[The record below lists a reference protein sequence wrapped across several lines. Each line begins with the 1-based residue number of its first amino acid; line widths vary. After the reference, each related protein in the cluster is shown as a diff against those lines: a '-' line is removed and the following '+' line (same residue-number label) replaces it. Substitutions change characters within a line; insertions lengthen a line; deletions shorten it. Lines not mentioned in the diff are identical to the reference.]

1 MNRLLGQIASG
12 LYEPLAPIRFTL
24 AKSGGFK
31 RRLAL
36 PTVPDLVLYRAIADF
51 VHRKAQRYQQPH
63 VYYRRVDLQ
72 QATEAAATAAKR
84 DLQELASF
92 YRFTSRK
99 SLENW
104 KDYEQYRR
112 QLILKKL
119 YPYIV
124 ITDITNFFD
133 SVLHS
138 EVSNAF
144 RNYPVPSRLIGL
156 LFFLL
161 ERLAI
166 RADYSDSP
174 RIGLPVDEFE
184 CSRTIANLVLFPH
197 DHMMT
202 ELVGKDAYVRWMDD
216 QAIGV
221 NSRAEGLRVVAEVGA
236 SLANL
241 YLTANAK
248 KTRVL
253 SLKEAKTYFHLQT
266 NTKLDDLE
274 NLIHARAHP
283 KRVLARKLSKIWR
296 SALRTKEEGEW
307 EKIQKRVYRLAG
319 LTKARFLRKHA
330 RRDLLRAPMLTERIA
345 DYMRCS
351 GSPKS
356 YLNFVKDT
364 LKHKEQT
371 HEDVELLLI
380 ESLLRL
386 EARGRRAR
394 LIAKLG
400 IEALTEIIDSRK
412 SFVFAAPACLL
423 ILRFGDRRSKS
434 QLNRC
439 FRERTKT
446 RPSHLVRASAIAYA
460 TYGTREF
467 SEVKRAAAV
476 LLNNPLAL
484 MVRMV
489 KRLQTLR
496 QVPDRFKVRLTIRW
510 DSVRGRSYIDMRTY
524 VALGLLALNRRNA
537 IRQWLKQW
545 VKESKKKSL
554 SAFDR
559 RLIRKFAT

>member
-1 MNRLLGQIASG
+1 LPGRIAGISRTSLWQAWKEIRVAFRHATVRDVLDFLDYDIDPEIWMQRLLRHVNGGS
-12 LYEPLAPIRFTL
+12 YEPLAPIRFSL

-31 RRLAL
+31 RRLTL
-36 PTVPDLVLYRAIADF
+36 PSTPDLVLFRAIADF

-72 QATEAAATAAKR
+72 QAADAASTAAKH
-84 DLQELASF
+84 DLQKLSAL

-99 SLENW
+99 SFENW

-124 ITDITNFFD
+124 VTDITNFFD

-197 DHMMT
+197 DRKMT

-221 NSRAEGLRVVAEVGA
+221 NSRAQGLRMVAEVGA
-236 SLANL
+236 SLSNL

-253 SLKEAKTYFHLQT
+253 SLKEAKKYFHLET
-266 NTKLDDLE
+266 NAKLDDLE
-274 NLIHARAHP
+274 KLTQARARP
-283 KRVLARKLSKIWR
+283 RRALARKLSKIWR
-296 SALRTKEEGEW
+296 SALRNKDEGEW

-319 LTKARFLRKHA
+319 LTRARFLRKQA
-330 RRDLLRAPMLTERIA
+330 CRDLLNTPALTERLYEVLWLSEKVPRVYQGHAEAQGA
-345 DYMRCS
+345 D
-351 GSPKS
+351 P
-356 YLNFVKDT
+356 
-364 LKHKEQT
+364 
-371 HEDVELLLI
+371 
-380 ESLLRL
+380 
-386 EARGRRAR
+386 
-394 LIAKLG
+394 
-400 IEALTEIIDSRK
+400 
-412 SFVFAAPACLL
+412 
-423 ILRFGDRRSKS
+423 
-434 QLNRC
+434 
-439 FRERTKT
+439 
-446 RPSHLVRASAIAYA
+446 
-460 TYGTREF
+460 
-467 SEVKRAAAV
+467 
-476 LLNNPLAL
+476 
-484 MVRMV
+484 
-489 KRLQTLR
+489 
-496 QVPDRFKVRLTIRW
+496 
-510 DSVRGRSYIDMRTY
+510 
-524 VALGLLALNRRNA
+524 
-537 IRQWLKQW
+537 
-545 VKESKKKSL
+545 
-554 SAFDR
+554 
-559 RLIRKFAT
+559 